1 VTNNIDVRKPSVIA
15 VIADRCYTTELT
27 EKERLRVT
35 IPETTAADATTGND
49 ATQSTNETNDATTS
63 TSGIAR
69 QRERAIQYWN
79 DSKAKHGEVM
89 KDHLHDDVITQL
101 RQGKVLPIFH
111 TLCRSPSERLFLPNT
126 RVSVDDET
134 SDMIQLSTEPV
145 SMGEAVKDVENE
157 ISLEDEMSYIPAFFN
172 ENGTGHFYVKDL
184 AFRWNFTKKYTQ
196 IVTDL
201 VNAPADM
208 VGEDIEVT
216 KLVEPFAVDQKSG
229 HNLITRRLSRGVV
242 ADCFAKSELCST
254 YAIVGNPGIGKS
266 WTLICALQQ
275 ALLYDNVC
283 VLLCFQK
290 DSMAIV
296 CIRRNNQIFVW
307 MCKHP
312 SFGMNLDSLLF
323 QNSNVLVLL
332 DPRESAK
339 GGAAYVEGRR
349 MLIMAASNNEMHFKS
364 IGKFT
369 GDYPRILS
377 CYTDAEL
384 KIALQYMNTDPL
396 VTLEQMLERAS
407 IIGNLPRYILSD
419 VLFIRRQKETAAA
432 ISGLKNFDV
441 KEIDSV
447 DGITRTGSTVPGCI
461 FAVNLPVDV
470 NSSDEDDKIGY
481 DGQFIQDY
489 EQRKITMISE
499 HVRAKIVQSNRK
511 RKVR

>member
-1 VTNNIDVRKPSVIA
+1 
-15 VIADRCYTTELT
+15 
-27 EKERLRVT
+27 
-35 IPETTAADATTGND
+35 
-49 ATQSTNETNDATTS
+49 
-63 TSGIAR
+63 
-69 QRERAIQYWN
+69 
-79 DSKAKHGEVM
+79 M
-89 KDHLHDDVITQL
+89 KDHVHDDVITHL
-101 RQGKVLPIFH
+101 HQGKVLPIFH
-111 TLCRSPSERLFLPNT
+111 TLCHPPSERLFLPNT
-126 RVSVDDET
+126 RVSVDDPT
-134 SDMIQLSTEPV
+134 SDVIQLSASSVT
-145 SMGEAVKDVENE
+145 MGKCEEEAESE
-157 ISLEDEMSYIPAFFN
+157 ISWKDETSYISLFFN
-172 ENGTGHFYVKDL
+172 ENGTGHFYVADL
-184 AFRWNFTKKYTQ
+184 ASTGRWTFDEDYTQ

-216 KLVEPFAVDQKSG
+216 KLVEPLAIDQLNG
-229 HNLITRRLSRGVV
+229 VNLITRRLSRGVV
-242 ADCFAKSELCST
+242 ADCFARSKRRST

-266 WTLICALQQ
+266 WTLLYALQQ

-290 DSMAIV
+290 DSNAIV

-384 KIALQYMNTDPL
+384 KIALQYMNTDPS

-432 ISGLKNFDV
+432 ISGLKHFDV

-447 DGITRTGSTVPGCI
+447 DGITRSGSTVPGCI

-489 EQRKITMISE
+489 EQRKISMISD

-511 RKVR
+511 RKAR